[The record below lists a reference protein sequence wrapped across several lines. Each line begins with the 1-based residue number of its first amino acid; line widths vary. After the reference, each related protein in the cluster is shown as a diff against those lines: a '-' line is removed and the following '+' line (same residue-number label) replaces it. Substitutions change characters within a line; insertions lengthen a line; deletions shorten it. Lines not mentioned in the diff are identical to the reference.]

1 MVDDIFYLKNY
12 GGVSEQTKTRPRDNV
27 VPFSPYQADENQQ
40 ASRRAGELL
49 HSAELQYLNANYASG
64 TVPDFDSPQGAKRH
78 GSGLIG
84 SLKRRLARLIWGLLE
99 SHFTAE
105 REYNARVVQF
115 LNDVAKYVDARDA
128 SNFWELIR
136 KIDYDVQKSLE
147 RIERIADQFNA
158 SQLSSERRVS
168 ELINRDLGSLRTATA
183 QNSEQLKVLDSVA
196 RGMESILAR
205 IKPITS
211 AGAGAPPSGS
221 TDYSYLL
228 LENRYRGSE
237 SEIASRLEI
246 YPTVF
251 SGQNLPVLEIGS
263 GRGELQKLF
272 KAHGV
277 PSYGVDMDKA
287 MVEHC
292 QAIGVDAR
300 LEDGLKHL
308 ESLAD
313 DSLGGVIAIQV
324 VEHLT
329 RTQLDTLFSLCR
341 AKVAK
346 GGKIIFETI
355 NPRSILALSS
365 NYFRDPTH
373 IWPLHPDTLAYSM
386 QLAGLKI
393 EETRFLSPVPNEARL
408 APIRLAEELTPRL
421 TDVFQT
427 LNRNIEQLNGLLY
440 GYQDY
445 CIIAVKN

>member
-1 MVDDIFYLKNY
+1 M
-12 GGVSEQTKTRPRDNV
+12 SEQTKTRPRDNV

-49 HSAELQYLNANYASG
+49 HSIELQYLNANYASG
-64 TVPDFDSPQGAKRH
+64 TVPDFDSPQGSRRLGA
-78 GSGLIG
+78 GLIG
-84 SLKRRLARLIWGLLE
+84 GLKRRLAKMIWGLLDP
-99 SHFTAE
+99 HFTAE

-158 SQLSSERRVS
+158 SQLSSERRVAD
-168 ELINRDLGSLRTATA
+168 LINRDLGSLRATAA
-183 QNSEQLKVLDSVA
+183 QNSDQIRVLDSVA

-205 IKPITS
+205 LKPTS
-211 AGAGAPPSGS
+211 PTAVDTAPSGA

-228 LENRYRGSE
+228 LENRYRGGE
-237 SEIASRLEI
+237 SEISSRLEI
-246 YPTVF
+246 YPPIF
-251 SGQNLPVLEIGS
+251 AGQRLPVLEIGS

-272 KAHGV
+272 KRQSIS
-277 PSYGVDMDKA
+277 SYGVDMDKA

-292 QAIGVDAR
+292 QAIGVDTR

-308 ESLAD
+308 ASLAD

-329 RTQLDTLFSLCR
+329 RSQLETLFNLCR
-341 AKVAK
+341 AKVVK

-373 IWPLHPDTLAYSM
+373 VWPLHPDTLAYSM

-393 EETRFLSPVPNEARL
+393 DETRFLSPVPSEALL
-408 APIRLAEELTPRL
+408 AQIPLAEELTPRL
-421 TDVFQT
+421 AAVFQL
-427 LNRNIEQLNGLLY
+427 LNRNIQQLNELLY
-440 GYQDY
+440 GHQDY